1 MLHRR
6 KRPADGR
13 IGKRLLE
20 ARHACGHSQAWVA
33 KRIGVSVGTIQ
44 AYERGRARIAAE
56 RLKALADALR
66 CDASDFLKIIVPLA
80 WLTF

>member
-1 MLHRR
+1 MPQKR

-13 IGKRLLE
+13 IGKRLVE
-20 ARHACGHSQAWVA
+20 ARHACGYSQGWLAR
-33 KRIGVSVGTIQ
+33 RIGVSTATIQ

-56 RLKALADALR
+56 RLKALADALQ
-66 CDASDFLKIIVPLA
+66 CDASDFLKIILPLA